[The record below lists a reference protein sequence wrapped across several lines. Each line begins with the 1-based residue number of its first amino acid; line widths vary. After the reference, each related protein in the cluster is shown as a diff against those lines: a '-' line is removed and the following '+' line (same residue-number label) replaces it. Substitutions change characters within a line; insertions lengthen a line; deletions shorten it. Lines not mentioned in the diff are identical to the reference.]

1 LGEEDLWQAYL
12 RWWVLA
18 GTTLSSRAVSAA
30 AESPI
35 VSSASSKLPRR
46 PRNSKRLLRT
56 VLGLTRR
63 QPICRCPPTSTPK
76 WLPGIASPLDTVRFY
91 YSGSSVPIME
101 LDLVI
106 ATPLESALQVSSAIF
121 GGVSFRQYFAPR
133 RVLLSYLLSIG
144 VYPGRI
150 QEVKP
155 CYSNDHPSVVSD
167 SFEQ

>member
-1 LGEEDLWQAYL
+1 MASIPPMVGSRRNNSLEQ
-12 RWWVLA
+12 
-18 GTTLSSRAVSAA
+18 SSLCRRRIADSFFSVFEAPSAA
-30 AESPI
+30 SQ
-35 VSSASSKLPRR
+35 L
-46 PRNSKRLLRT
+46 KRLLRT

-76 WLPGIASPLDTVRFY
+76 WLPGIASPLDTVRFC
-91 YSGSSVPIME
+91 YSGNSVPIME

-133 RVLLSYLLSIG
+133 RVLLSYLLNIG